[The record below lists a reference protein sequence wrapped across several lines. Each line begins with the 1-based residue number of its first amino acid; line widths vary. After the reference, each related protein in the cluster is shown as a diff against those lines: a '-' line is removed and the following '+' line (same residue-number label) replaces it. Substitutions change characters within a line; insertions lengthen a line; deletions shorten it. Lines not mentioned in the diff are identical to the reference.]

1 MVICKGKQKE
11 ALMQINEVIEVLR
24 KSLKDIKFEDIP
36 NKLPTLDFKAV
47 TGFDYSMRVLDIR
60 VISDE
65 VLDIDLRTRDF
76 PIEIDYTITLRK
88 IVSYTPIPK
97 EYITIN
103 SDTVMADNVEC
114 FVGKLSDIIQSDI
127 IKLDNGD
134 YALETPITVHE
145 LDYDKLY
152 VSLGNYGLTGLV
164 DGIMNT
170 VQDAETRLRILHSVK
185 EFYAVWL

>member
-1 MVICKGKQKE
+1 
-11 ALMQINEVIEVLR
+11 MQINEVIEVLR

-47 TGFDYSMRVLDIR
+47 TGIDYSMRVLDIR

-114 FVGKLSDIIQSDI
+114 FVGKSSDMIQSDI

-134 YALETPITVHE
+134 YALETPVTVHD

-152 VSLGNYGLTGLV
+152 VSLGNYGLAGLV
-164 DGIMNT
+164 DSIMNT

>member
-1 MVICKGKQKE
+1 
-11 ALMQINEVIEVLR
+11 MQINEVIEVLR

-36 NKLPTLDFKAV
+36 NKLPTIDFKVV
-47 TGFDYSMRVLDIR
+47 TGIDYSMRVLDIR

-65 VLDIDLRTRDF
+65 VLGIDLRTRDF

-114 FVGKLSDIIQSDI
+114 FVGKSSDIIQSDI

-134 YALETPITVHE
+134 YALETPITVHD

-152 VSLGNYGLTGLV
+152 VSLGNYGLAGLV

>member
-1 MVICKGKQKE
+1 
-11 ALMQINEVIEVLR
+11 MQINEVIEVLR

-36 NKLPTLDFKAV
+36 NKLPTLDFKVV
-47 TGFDYSMRVLDIR
+47 TGIDYSMRVLDIR

-103 SDTVMADNVEC
+103 SDTVMADSVEC
-114 FVGKLSDIIQSDI
+114 FVGKSSDIIQSDI

-134 YALETPITVHE
+134 YALETPITVHD

-152 VSLGNYGLTGLV
+152 ASLGNYGLTGLV

-170 VQDAETRLRILHSVK
+170 VQDAETRLRILHSIK

>member
-1 MVICKGKQKE
+1 
-11 ALMQINEVIEVLR
+11 MQINEVIEVLR

-36 NKLPTLDFKAV
+36 NKLPTMDFKVV
-47 TGFDYSMRVLDIR
+47 TGIDYSMRVLDIR

-76 PIEIDYTITLRK
+76 PIDIDYTITFRK

-103 SDTVMADNVEC
+103 SDTVMADNIEC

-134 YALETPITVHE
+134 YALETPIAVNDI
-145 LDYDKLY
+145 DYDKLHA
-152 VSLGNYGLTGLV
+152 SLDTYNLV
-164 DGIMNT
+164 DLINSI
-170 VQDAETRLRILHSVK
+170 VDNIQDARTRLRVLHTVK
-185 EFYAVWL
+185 EFYAA

>member
-1 MVICKGKQKE
+1 
-11 ALMQINEVIEVLR
+11 MQIHEVIEVLR

-47 TGFDYSMRVLDIR
+47 TGIDYSMRVLDIR

-76 PIEIDYTITLRK
+76 PIEIDYTITFRK

-134 YALETPITVHE
+134 YVLETPITVHD

-152 VSLGNYGLTGLV
+152 ASLGNYSLADLV
-164 DGIMNT
+164 DSIVDT
-170 VQDAETRLRILHSVK
+170 VQDAETRLRILHNVK

>member
-1 MVICKGKQKE
+1 
-11 ALMQINEVIEVLR
+11 MQINEVIEVLR

-36 NKLPTLDFKAV
+36 NKLPTLDFKV
-47 TGFDYSMRVLDIR
+47 ITGVDYSMRVLDIR

-114 FVGKLSDIIQSDI
+114 FVGKSSDIIQSDI

-134 YALETPITVHE
+134 YALETPITVHD

-152 VSLGNYGLTGLV
+152 ASLGNYGLAGLV

>member
-1 MVICKGKQKE
+1 
-11 ALMQINEVIEVLR
+11 MQINEVIEVLR

-36 NKLPTLDFKAV
+36 NKLPTIDFKEV
-47 TGFDYSMRVLDIR
+47 TGVDYAIRVLNIR

-65 VLDIDLRTRDF
+65 VLDIDLRTNDF
-76 PIEIDYTITLRK
+76 PIGIDYTITFRK

-114 FVGKLSDIIQSDI
+114 FVGKSSDI

-134 YALETPITVHE
+134 YALETPIAVHDI
-145 LDYDKLY
+145 DYDKLY
-152 VSLGNYGLTGLV
+152 ASSGNYSLRDLV
-164 DGIMNT
+164 DSIVGTI
-170 VQDAETRLRILHSVK
+170 QDAQTRLRILHNVK
-185 EFYAVWL
+185 EFYAFGYDQEN